1 MGSPVPFVL
10 PQYFG
15 NTAAFLSAGTLDF
28 YAAGT
33 VVRKNTYSDI
43 ALTTPNA
50 NPVVLDS
57 TGRKRIYL
65 EEGSYYIVL
74 KDSLGNTIWSEDNV
88 PGSTGSGVASYQT
101 VESIADLKALAS
113 GSSSYVLVGGYYAN
127 GDGGGGLFY
136 WDSVNTSADNAG
148 TIFLPNST
156 PATGR
161 WVRLYSGA
169 VNIRWFGAVGDAVT
183 DDYTAIFKAN
193 AYVQTLALGGN
204 LFFPASSG
212 AYLFQTNLVFGTKVV
227 VTREKGAM
235 LTSAGLLITFSTK
248 IELGNTQFFSSTVG
262 LITFKGA
269 GPILPEWWGATGDGT
284 TDDTAAIQACVA
296 STEVLGGEISFDGHG
311 IYVLKMVFITIG
323 KLKLQGNGCT
333 LIQNHDPVNSIDT
346 SGSGLGYYKC
356 SNAFFIKRGAVDVEI
371 TQFIF
376 TTGAAF
382 PASAFTAGYGSYFAS
397 IAGQHFD
404 RLYIH
409 NNKFLG
415 ANFRALF
422 TQAGKNIRLEDN
434 YVENCGLTI
443 HIGYLLNSLLYDSS
457 TDISIKYSPENVS
470 VSRNTFNGYSTLYL
484 TTCLFLTGAIRIT
497 VKDNKLYNMN
507 EATALRPLIIYSND
521 YGPFDSTGAALS
533 YIEGEVSGNQISGT
547 FLAGLEI
554 NGHSVASVATWD
566 NSYRMRIAVHD
577 NVVRGTGIGIKLDR
591 VRGTIVQDN
600 YVTVTGSAL
609 YLSSFMDDVRV
620 EGNTFETT
628 SAGTNQQT
636 IYSLWSAGAT
646 DWVFSRNRV
655 ITPTG
660 DQYAINASANLIGLV
675 MEDNVFEFN
684 STVAS
689 CRMVILKLGGDSRIK
704 GNRVYFNSSVTGV
717 SLFVLDG
724 NTNLGRM
731 TLADNILISSAGA
744 GAASLRF
751 CSVATFLSIIAVGN
765 ICGALVLE
773 DTDTIIVKDN
783 ILILPSSNTASGITC
798 DNSGYAAKA
807 YVQCHNNRVLMPAA
821 LNVPCIEIISN
832 NDGTNNTKSKV
843 FCNFVE
849 GNSSGVLIRQTV
861 QGLIQAFEN
870 AIVNN
875 GAGGVLVGVTASAVL
890 LVDFQSAVT
899 MPLTLGVTGL
909 LTAIGGI
916 QITGGNELVGGI
928 NKSATAGLLIA
939 GVTGSTNDITVD
951 DPAGGTV
958 FKVPTGTKDVI
969 GNGKIQST
977 APDKGVGYATGAGGT
992 VTQATSKATAVTLS
1006 KVSGEIVT
1014 HNALLAAGAVVS
1026 FTWTN
1031 TTIAAADGLVLANKA
1046 GGTAGAYHFDY
1057 QCAAGSAV
1065 ITIRNLTAGG
1075 LSEAIT
1081 IGFQVVKGVTS

>member
-1 MGSPVPFVL
+1 MSNAAYPFYKGWKANGVA
-10 PQYFG
+10 P
-15 NTAAFLSAGTLDF
+15 
-28 YAAGT
+28 AAGYYLYT
-33 VVRKNTYSDI
+33 YESGTTTLKTTYSDS
-43 ALTTPNA
+43 ALSVPNA
-50 NPVVLDS
+50 NPIILDS
-57 TGRKRIYL
+57 IGEATIFLDSGAYKFTL
-65 EEGSYYIVL
+65 KTPAGSVI
-74 KDSLGNTIWSEDNV
+74 NTFDPV
-88 PGSTGSGVASYQT
+88 QG
-101 VESIADLKALAS
+101 
-113 GSSSYVLVGGYYAN
+113 GSSLTITSVDSVATLRSLSVQSQLTFVNVLGYYSE
-127 GDGGGGLFY
+127 GDGGGGQFWY
-136 WDSVNTSADNAG
+136 DSLSSAADNSG
-148 TIFLPNST
+148 TIFLPNSA
-156 PATGR
+156 PALGR
-161 WVRLYSGA
+161 WKRLFSGA
-169 VNIRWFGAVGDAVT
+169 VNVKWFGVYGDGAT
-183 DDYTAIFKAN
+183 DDKTNIDRVNTF
-193 AYVQTLALGGN
+193 VQALTNGGVIY
-204 LFFPASSG
+204 FPSSSG
-212 AYLFQTNLVFGTKVV
+212 SYYHASALTFGTKVKV
-227 VTREKGAM
+227 QMEKGA
-235 LTSAGLLITFSTK
+235 LFSATQAITFNGRMQDTDSQVFNST
-248 IELGNTQFFSSTVG
+248 TG
-262 LITFKGA
+262 LVTFAKGA
-269 GPILPEWWGATGDGT
+269 ILKFRPSWWGATADGV
-284 TDDTAAIQACVA
+284 TDDTASIQACVTSA
-296 STEVLGGEISFDGHG
+296 EITGGKIEFVGHG
-311 IYVLKMVFITIG
+311 SYVLKMVFITTG
-323 KLKLQGNGCT
+323 NVKLVGQGCT
-333 LIQNHDPVNSIDT
+333 IIQNHDPVNSIDT

-356 SNAFFIKRGAVDVEI
+356 SNAFFIKRGAVDIEI
-371 TQFIF
+371 TQFVF

-382 PASAFTAGYGSYFAS
+382 PATAFPAGYGSYFAS

-422 TQAGKNIRLEDN
+422 TQAGKNIRFEDN
-434 YVENCGLTI
+434 YIENCGLTI

-533 YIEGEVSGNQISGT
+533 YIEGEVSGNQITGT
-547 FLAGLEI
+547 FRAGLMI
-554 NGHSVASVATWD
+554 NGHSVVSVATWD
-566 NSYRMRIAVHD
+566 NSYRMRIICKN
-577 NVVRGTGIGIKLDR
+577 NVIRGTGIGIYLDR
-591 VRGTIVQDN
+591 VRETIVEDN

-609 YLSSFMDDVRV
+609 YLSSFMDAVRV
-620 EGNTFETT
+620 EGNTLETT

-646 DWVFSRNRV
+646 DLVFSRNRV

-660 DQYAINASANLIGLV
+660 DQYAINASANLIGLT
-675 MEDNVFEFN
+675 MENNIFEFN

-689 CRMVILKLGGDSRIK
+689 CRAIILKLGGDSKIK
-704 GNRVYFNSSVTGV
+704 GNRIYFNSSVTGV
-717 SLFVLDG
+717 SLLVLNG
-724 NTNLGRM
+724 NSNAGILV
-731 TLADNILISSAGA
+731 LSDNILVSSAGA

-751 CSVATFLSIIAVGN
+751 CSVATFLSILASGN
-765 ICGALVLE
+765 ICGAMVLE

-798 DNSGYAAKA
+798 DNTGYAAKA

-832 NDGTNNTKSKV
+832 NDGTDNTKSKV

-849 GNSSGVLIRQTV
+849 GNSTGVLIRQTV

-870 AIVNN
+870 AIANN

-909 LTAIGGI
+909 LTAVGGI
-916 QITGGNELVGGI
+916 QITGGNELVGGL

-969 GNGKIQST
+969 GNGSIKST

-1006 KVSGEIVT
+1006 KVCGQIT
-1014 HNALLAAGAVVS
+1014 LNGAALAAGAVVS

-1031 TTIAAADGLVLANKA
+1031 TTIAATDGLILNNQA
-1046 GGTAGAYHFDY
+1046 GGTPGAYHFDY

-1065 ITIRNLTAGG
+1065 ITVRNLTAGS
-1075 LSEAIT
+1075 LSEAIVM
-1081 IGFQVVKGVTS
+1081 GFQVVKGVTS